1 MMRSPIPKA
10 MREELSEDPFMKTC
24 VLAGE
29 CGGRIEW
36 HHAFNY
42 AGKRQNELWAILPL
56 CHKHHE
62 KAGTAHVITICKM
75 TMRARIRHFNA
86 ERAFHSKFPRSDLLT
101 NKSTV

>member
-10 MREELSEDPFMKTC
+10 IREELSEDPFMKTC

-42 AGKRQNELWAILPL
+42 AGKRQNELWAILPVP
-56 CHKHHE
+56 
-62 KAGTAHVITICKM
+62 AV
-75 TMRARIRHFNA
+75 RF
-86 ERAFHSKFPRSDLLT
+86 SRSGLDLR
-101 NKSTV
+101 